1 MKNVTRRGAQEGRRV
16 TRSRAPPPHAR
27 AGRTQS
33 RTGGGGSG
41 AGATRAV
48 GFARTKGAGATA
60 AGWATTGA
68 GATRAVCFVA
78 RGIGATR
85 AVRGGISGVGGSQ
98 QPSASTLD
106 GGVTTVAAGVGGP
119 SSAGA
124 GATSADRSTNAAGG
138 PGRRT
143 SGDVSGSSSPA
154 SSTTRRSEDDARDA
168 RSRAATSA
176 RRRRRT
182 ASRGA
187 GTAAGRAGLGSR
199 GEYLGRGDFRGRGG
213 VFGRAGV
220 ACVTCAGSGLRR
232 LQSDAGPAAASST
245 RGVAMGV
252 RSGRGVARSAWAWR
266 PVSTGA
272 GRRFSIGGNRTAGP
286 SRGVAAGPSSPPP
299 RRVAG
304 PVGDEHAQQLR
315 VLGGEV
321 QQLLALLAAVL
332 GRGRRRGRRGAV
344 RGRRRRGH
352 CASRWRLVQIS
363 CRGASD
369 DSAFVDVRRGA
380 QRSGDARESGGVLRA
395 CRVACVAVA

>member
-1 MKNVTRRGAQEGRRV
+1 MVAGRFGLHAHDGRRRHRGGVGDDGRGRDEGRVLGRQGHRRDEGRPRRNLRRRRVPALGVDARRRGD
-16 TRSRAPPPHAR
+16 H
-27 AGRTQS
+27 
-33 RTGGGGSG
+33 
-41 AGATRAV
+41 
-48 GFARTKGAGATA
+48 
-60 AGWATTGA
+60 
-68 GATRAVCFVA
+68 
-78 RGIGATR
+78 
-85 AVRGGISGVGGSQ
+85 
-98 QPSASTLD
+98 L
-106 GGVTTVAAGVGGP
+106 AGVGGP

-232 LQSDAGPAAASST
+232 LQSDAGPAAASAT

-252 RSGRGVARSAWAWR
+252 RSGRGVARSACAWR

-272 GRRFSIGGNRTAGP
+272 GRLFSIGGNRTAGP
-286 SRGVAAGPSSPPP
+286 SSRGVAAAPASPAQSAMSTLSSFACSAA
-299 RRVAG
+299 RSNNC
-304 PVGDEHAQQLR
+304 LR
-315 VLGGEV
+315 CWL
-321 QQLLALLAAVL
+321 
-332 GRGRRRGRRGAV
+332 RRGNRLERGAH
-344 RGRRRRGH
+344 RRRR
-352 CASRWRLVQIS
+352 AL
-363 CRGASD
+363 
-369 DSAFVDVRRGA
+369 
-380 QRSGDARESGGVLRA
+380 ET
-395 CRVACVAVA
+395 